1 MQTLQRCWKN
11 LLKIEN
17 KKIATSRRRRHIL
30 HDLWLINFFLSWA
43 FSVAH
48 RDALIV
54 YNTIYYTALESQ
66 IWNFLVI
73 FTIIMGSGGYVS
85 HSVLPVGSF
94 HHFITL
100 SIVLQTDRQTFLQN
114 HSELALLKSKGS
126 MLQRVLMWPRSSL
139 STCGVEY
146 SHYEYSSTS
155 WEKCVTA
162 IYRYCCISC
171 KLRSLGQMLWPG

>member
-1 MQTLQRCWKN
+1 MTF
-11 LLKIEN
+11 
-17 KKIATSRRRRHIL
+17 
-30 HDLWLINFFLSWA
+30 WLINFFLSWA

-146 SHYEYSSTS
+146 SHYEYSRGVCHVYTS
-155 WEKCVTA
+155 LLLYEPC
-162 IYRYCCISC
+162 YRWDADHLIWAQLFSMILHNQL
-171 KLRSLGQMLWPG
+171 KWPRGTPTLPYSHG